1 MICLSMFVLAFIRSH
16 KCIGLY
22 AQRTL
27 TPLHIGM
34 HSPTHTWLH
43 KGHRRPLVTIS
54 IHWAFSWFLTSAN
67 PCILI
72 HTSSST
78 HRFHHVLKWGWK
90 SRVRVIRRR
99 ESYDFFLFL
108 LTLKGFEVGLENKPL
123 NFCTMNNTSSILKHC
138 SKAVNQASFS
148 PTAQRKARAVKLLA
162 ELTKS
167 ITELKTLEVKPKANK
182 KNLAK
187 LTKAELIAM
196 LKA

>member
-1 MICLSMFVLAFIRSH
+1 
-16 KCIGLY
+16 
-22 AQRTL
+22 
-27 TPLHIGM
+27 
-34 HSPTHTWLH
+34 
-43 KGHRRPLVTIS
+43 
-54 IHWAFSWFLTSAN
+54 
-67 PCILI
+67 
-72 HTSSST
+72 
-78 HRFHHVLKWGWK
+78 
-90 SRVRVIRRR
+90 
-99 ESYDFFLFL
+99 
-108 LTLKGFEVGLENKPL
+108 
-123 NFCTMNNTSSILKHC
+123 MNNTSSILKHC